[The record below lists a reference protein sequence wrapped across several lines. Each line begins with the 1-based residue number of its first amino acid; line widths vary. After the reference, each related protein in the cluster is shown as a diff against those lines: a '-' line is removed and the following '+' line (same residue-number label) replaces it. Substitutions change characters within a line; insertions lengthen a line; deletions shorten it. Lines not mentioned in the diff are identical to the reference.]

1 MQVAAHRGF
10 HESLPENSLAAFEA
24 AIDAGA
30 DAIEFDVRVT
40 RDGVPV
46 VTHWLECDLSVEGLG
61 GYLFEHDFSE
71 LRAALLKGS
80 PSGRQLHMSS
90 LDEVLEALAGRVGL
104 EIEIKGPSAALAER
118 VGAALLPHR
127 RHWGSMEVTS
137 FQPALLHAFSRV
149 VGGGLPVD
157 LLFPRSEPWMTRRIV
172 AYLASA
178 KAELA
183 RARAVHL
190 HPSQLDADVVERV
203 RRSGFEIHTY
213 EVNDE
218 MTFSQ
223 IAQLGIERF
232 DTDTL
237 VKALVLR
244 DDVERRATGRRKGDP

>member
-24 AIDAGA
+24 AIEAGA

-40 RDGVPV
+40 RDGVAV

-61 GYLFEHDFSE
+61 GYLFEHDFRE
-71 LRAALLKGS
+71 LRAAPLKGS
-80 PSGRQLHMSS
+80 PQGRQLHIPS

-104 EIEIKGPSAALAER
+104 EIEIKGPSAALAR
-118 VGAALLPHR
+118 SVGAALLLHR
-127 RHWGSMEVTS
+127 RHWDSMEVTS
-137 FQPALLHAFSRV
+137 FQPALLHAFSDV
-149 VGGGLPVD
+149 VDGGLPVD
-157 LLFPRSEPWMTRRIV
+157 LLFPRSESWMTRPVV

-178 KAELA
+178 KAQLA

-203 RRSGFEIHTY
+203 RAAGFGIHTY

-218 MTFSQ
+218 STFSR
-223 IAQLGIERF
+223 IAELGIERF
-232 DTDTL
+232 DTDALT
-237 VKALVLR
+237 KALAM
-244 DDVERRATGRRKGDP
+244 RRTYAAGGPTRSADR

>member
-24 AIDAGA
+24 AIEAGA

-40 RDGVPV
+40 RDGVAV
-46 VTHWLECDLSVEGLG
+46 VTHWLECELSVEGLG
-61 GYLFEHDFSE
+61 GYLFEHDFRE
-71 LRAALLKGS
+71 LRAAPLKGS
-80 PSGRQLHMSS
+80 PQGRQLHMSS
-90 LDEVLEALAGRVGL
+90 LDEVLGAFAGRIGL
-104 EIEIKGPSAALAER
+104 EIEIKGPSAALAEQ

-127 RHWGSMEVTS
+127 RDWGSIEVTS
-137 FQPALLHAFSRV
+137 FQPALLHAFSAV
-149 VGGGLPVD
+149 VGAAFPVD
-157 LLFPRSEPWMTRRIV
+157 LLFPRSEPWMTKPIV

-178 KAELA
+178 KAELS

-203 RRSGFEIHTY
+203 RGAGFEVHTY

-218 MTFSQ
+218 DTFSR
-223 IAQLGIERF
+223 IAELGIERF

-237 VKALVLR
+237 TSALAMR
-244 DDVERRATGRRKGDP
+244 DDRRRRPN